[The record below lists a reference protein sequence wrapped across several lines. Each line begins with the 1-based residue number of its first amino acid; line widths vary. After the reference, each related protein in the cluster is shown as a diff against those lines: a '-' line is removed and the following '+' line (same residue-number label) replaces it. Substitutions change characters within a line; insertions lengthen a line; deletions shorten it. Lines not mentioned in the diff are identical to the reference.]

1 MTFSES
7 AYEVSSGWQ
16 DRALRRSLDRARG
29 RSLERMTR
37 LVAAARDL
45 ANDTGSA
52 EFTVVQV
59 ARRAGFSLKAFYQCF
74 SGKDEL
80 LLALVEE
87 DSGMG
92 AYLLADHLSRYSDP
106 VERVRTYV
114 EGLFE
119 LLTHP
124 GAVGYAGVL
133 VREHRRLG
141 EGSPGELE
149 QALAPLVD
157 LLASELAAVDAAG
170 RAEIRD
176 PARAAAT
183 VFGVL
188 LGGINDVTTGQAD
201 PTEMAAW
208 LWQFCWSGLAGPRHN
223 PEVPTTEASTTGA
236 PTTDD
241 REERSP

>member
-29 RSLERMTR
+29 RSLDRMTR
-37 LVAAARDL
+37 LVGAARDL
-45 ANDTGSA
+45 ADETGSA

-74 SGKDEL
+74 AGKDEL

-87 DSGMG
+87 DSGTG
-92 AYLLADHLSRYSDP
+92 AYLLADHLARHADP
-106 VERVRTYV
+106 VERARAYV

-141 EGSPGELE
+141 ESCPRELQ
-149 QALAPLVD
+149 QALAPLID
-157 LLASELAAVDAAG
+157 LLASELAGVDAAG
-170 RAEIRD
+170 GAEIRD
-176 PARAAAT
+176 PTRAAAT

-188 LGGINDVTTGQAD
+188 LGGINDVTTGRAD
-201 PTEMAAW
+201 PKEMAAW
-208 LWQFCWSGLAGPRHN
+208 LWQFCWSGLAGPR
-223 PEVPTTEASTTGA
+223 PEAPPSDRPAKTE
-236 PTTDD
+236 
-241 REERSP
+241 